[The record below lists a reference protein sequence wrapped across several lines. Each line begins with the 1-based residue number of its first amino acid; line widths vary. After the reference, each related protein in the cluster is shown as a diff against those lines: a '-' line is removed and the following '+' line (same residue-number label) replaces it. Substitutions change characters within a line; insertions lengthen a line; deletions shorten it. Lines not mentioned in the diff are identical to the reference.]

1 MNRRSF
7 LRFLGLAGAAA
18 AVPFEYLTGKITG
31 KLTGKITSVSVISA
45 GKGYTAV
52 PQVRVS
58 LGNSRI
64 WPDRMDGG
72 HDV

>member
-31 KLTGKITSVSVISA
+31 KITSVSVISA
-45 GKGYTAV
+45 GKGYTAE
-52 PQVRVS
+52 PQVS
-58 LGNSRI
+58 LGNARTMA
-64 WPDRMDGG
+64 RMDGG

>member
-18 AVPFEYLTGKITG
+18 AVPFEYLTGKI
-31 KLTGKITSVSVISA
+31 TGKITSVSVISA